1 MLKIKNSYNVIGL
14 MSGTSID
21 GVDLCYSNF
30 SYENKNWKFLIR
42 IAETVPYEK
51 SWITKLTN
59 AHALSDIE
67 LKKLASK
74 GIKNLDVV
82 CPSFVIDNTGL
93 KFKIFEIVFIALGT
107 RPPFTA

>member
-1 MLKIKNSYNVIGL
+1 MLKIKNSYNVIGV

-42 IAETVPYEK
+42 IAKTVPYEK

-59 AHALSDIE
+59 AHALSEIE
-67 LKKLASK
+67 LKIS
-74 GIKNLDVV
+74 IHYFQTRNYKN
-82 CPSFVIDNTGL
+82 
-93 KFKIFEIVFIALGT
+93 KYRH
-107 RPPFTA
+107 RPVMCQT